1 MNAHCCNVF
10 NKNIAGHSLRRG
22 MISAAHK
29 EKASYKQIMK
39 SSGHRSADMVNRYIA
54 DEDLFKDTISEKL
67 DI

>member
-1 MNAHCCNVF
+1 
-10 NKNIAGHSLRRG
+10 